1 MGPIDKLMGMLPGVN
16 AGMLSQAK
24 LDPRQLDRVQGM
36 VHAMTPAERRA
47 PQSID
52 GSRRRR
58 IARGSGTSVQEVNL
72 LLKQFDAMKRM
83 MKVAATNPKAA
94 SRALTASSGGGMRY
108 GSKRKGR
115 R

>member
-1 MGPIDKLMGMLPGVN
+1 
-16 AGMLSQAK
+16 
-24 LDPRQLDRVQGM
+24 
-36 VHAMTPAERRA
+36 
-47 PQSID
+47 
-52 GSRRRR
+52 
-58 IARGSGTSVQEVNL
+58 
-72 LLKQFDAMKRM
+72 M